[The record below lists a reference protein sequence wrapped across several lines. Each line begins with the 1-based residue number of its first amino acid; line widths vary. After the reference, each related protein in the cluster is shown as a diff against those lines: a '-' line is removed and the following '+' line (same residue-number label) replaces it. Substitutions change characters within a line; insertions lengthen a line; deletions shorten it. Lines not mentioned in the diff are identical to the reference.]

1 MDILYKKTDEVV
13 PYFQNPRVISETAIN
28 EVAKSIK
35 QHGFQQCIVIDE
47 NNVVVAGHTRL
58 LAAKQL
64 GMEEIPCKIYKD
76 SEDQINAYRL
86 ADNKVGELTTW
97 EDKTLQIELDKLTGM
112 DVAGFQ
118 PEQMDFVQFDDSQSE
133 VDIDEPQVGY
143 HANDLTQLVPITFY
157 LDREDREEI
166 MGKLEKVRDNENLQT
181 KSNALLFLMRKL

>member
-64 GMEEIPCKIYKD
+64 GMEEVPCKIYKD

-112 DVAGFQ
+112 EVAGFQ
-118 PEQMDFVQFDDSQSE
+118 PEQMDFVQFDDSQSDVNIE
-133 VDIDEPQVGY
+133 EPQAGY
-143 HANDLTQLVPITFY
+143 HASDLTQLVPITFY

-166 MGKLEKVRDNENLQT
+166 MEKLEKVRDNENLQT
-181 KSNALLFLMRKL
+181 KSNALLFIMRKL

>member
-47 NNVVVAGHTRL
+47 HNVVVAGHTRL
-58 LAAKQL
+58 LAAKQI
-64 GMEEIPCKIYKD
+64 GMEEVPCKIYKD

-112 DVAGFQ
+112 EVAGFQ
-118 PEQMDFVQFDDSQSE
+118 PEHMDFVQFDDSQSE
-133 VDIDEPQVGY
+133 VDIDEPQAGY
-143 HANDLTQLVPITFY
+143 HASDLTQLVPITFY
-157 LDREDREEI
+157 LDKEDRAEI
-166 MGKLEKVRDNENLQT
+166 MEKLEKVRDNENLQT
-181 KSNALLFLMRKL
+181 KSNALLFIMRKL

>member
-47 NNVVVAGHTRL
+47 HNVVVAGHTRL
-58 LAAKQL
+58 LAAKQI
-64 GMEEIPCKIYKD
+64 GMEEVPCKIYKD

-112 DVAGFQ
+112 EVAGFQ
-118 PEQMDFVQFDDSQSE
+118 PEHMDFVQFDDCLLYTSPS
-133 VDIDEPQVGY
+133 P
-143 HANDLTQLVPITFY
+143 
-157 LDREDREEI
+157 
-166 MGKLEKVRDNENLQT
+166 RD
-181 KSNALLFLMRKL
+181 S

>member
-64 GMEEIPCKIYKD
+64 GMEEVPCKIYKD

-112 DVAGFQ
+112 EVAGFQ

-133 VDIDEPQVGY
+133 VDIEEPQAGY
-143 HANDLTQLVPITFY
+143 HASDLTQLVPITFY

-166 MGKLEKVRDNENLQT
+166 MEKLEKVRDNENLQT
-181 KSNALLFLMRKL
+181 KSNALLFIMRKL

>member
-47 NNVVVAGHTRL
+47 HNVVVAGHTRL
-58 LAAKQL
+58 LAAKQI
-64 GMEEIPCKIYKD
+64 GMEEVPCKIQKD

-112 DVAGFQ
+112 EVAGFQ
-118 PEQMDFVQFDDSQSE
+118 PEHMDFVQFDDSQSE
-133 VDIDEPQVGY
+133 VDIDEPQAGY
-143 HANDLTQLVPITFY
+143 HASDLTQLVPITFY
-157 LDREDREEI
+157 LDKEDRAEI
-166 MGKLEKVRDNENLQT
+166 MEKLEKVRDNENLQT
-181 KSNALLFLMRKL
+181 KSNALLFIMRKL

>member
-64 GMEEIPCKIYKD
+64 GMEEVPCKIYKD

-112 DVAGFQ
+112 EVAGFQ
-118 PEQMDFVQFDDSQSE
+118 PEQMDFVQFDDSQSDVNIE
-133 VDIDEPQVGY
+133 EPQAGY
-143 HANDLTQLVPITFY
+143 HASDLTQLVPITFY

-166 MGKLEKVRDNENLQT
+166 MEKLEKVRDNENLQT
-181 KSNALLFLMRKL
+181 KSNALLYIMKKL

>member
-64 GMEEIPCKIYKD
+64 GMEEVPCKIYKD

-112 DVAGFQ
+112 EVAGFQ
-118 PEQMDFVQFDDSQSE
+118 PEQMDFVQFDDSQSN
-133 VDIDEPQVGY
+133 VDIEEPQAGY
-143 HANDLTQLVPITFY
+143 HASDLTQLVPITFY

-166 MGKLEKVRDNENLQT
+166 MEKLEKVRDNENLQT
-181 KSNALLFLMRKL
+181 KSNALLFIMRKL

>member
-64 GMEEIPCKIYKD
+64 GMEEIPCKVYKD
-76 SEDQINAYRL
+76 NEDQINAYRL